1 MLTMGRI
8 LLALICLYALTG
20 EASAAGE
27 SDFLIGYLELDGDP
41 RYHDRV
47 TRSRL
52 RGQAWGRPFD
62 GARMAIK
69 EGKFAAAAAGVK
81 LALVRES
88 GADIDAMGAALDRL
102 YADGARFFLV
112 DAPGGALAALAKGS
126 RDKTL
131 LLFNI
136 SALDDALRGAQCHPQ
151 LLHVV
156 PSRAMLMDALAQYLV
171 MKKWQEVL
179 VLAGPRPGDAQ
190 MLAAFERSAK
200 RFKLELVDKRQ
211 FVLGS
216 DPRKR
221 GQNNVALL
229 TGKADYDVVFVADAT
244 GDFAKEVPYQVLKP
258 RPVAGGAG
266 LVADWWHWGWDRHG
280 APQLNGRFQKRAK
293 RLMTGYD
300 WAGWMAVKAIVE
312 ALLRTQST
320 DFATL
325 AEFIRGEA
333 IVLDGFKGNRLSFR
347 PWSGQLRQPVFVT
360 TGEWVVARAPLEGFL
375 HAKNDLDTLGVD
387 ERESLCGR

>member
-325 AEFIRGEA
+325 AEFIRGQA

-347 PWSGQLRQPVFVT
+347 PWSGQLRQPLFVT

>member
-1 MLTMGRI
+1 V
-8 LLALICLYALTG
+8 
-20 EASAAGE
+20 
-27 SDFLIGYLELDGDP
+27 D
-41 RYHDRV
+41 
-47 TRSRL
+47 TR
-52 RGQAWGRPFD
+52 
-62 GARMAIK
+62 
-69 EGKFAAAAAGVK
+69 E
-81 LALVRES
+81 
-88 GADIDAMGAALDRL
+88 
-102 YADGARFFLV
+102 
-112 DAPGGALAALAKGS
+112 
-126 RDKTL
+126 
-131 LLFNI
+131 
-136 SALDDALRGAQCHPQ
+136 
-151 LLHVV
+151 
-156 PSRAMLMDALAQYLV
+156 
-171 MKKWQEVL
+171 
-179 VLAGPRPGDAQ
+179 
-190 MLAAFERSAK
+190 
-200 RFKLELVDKRQ
+200 

-229 TGKADYDVVFVADAT
+229 TGRADYDVVFVADAS
-244 GDFAKEVPYQVLKP
+244 GDFAKEVPYQVSKP

-266 LVADWWHWGWDRHG
+266 LVPDWWHWGWDRHG

-312 ALLRTQST
+312 ALLRTGST

-325 AEFIRGEA
+325 AAFIRGQD

-387 ERESLCGR
+387 ERENLCRR